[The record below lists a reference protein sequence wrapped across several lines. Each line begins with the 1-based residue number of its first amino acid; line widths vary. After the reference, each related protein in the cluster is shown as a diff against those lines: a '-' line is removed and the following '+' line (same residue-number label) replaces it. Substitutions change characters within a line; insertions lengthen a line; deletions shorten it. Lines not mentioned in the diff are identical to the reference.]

1 MRYLVKTENFGRR
14 RILESQLEVVQ
25 LDGVAVVL
33 EGQQRESLAGLTVVS
48 IFLRLVEGGE
58 HVLLLRGKFLKL
70 QEELTS
76 WRVRFDEVVDPEDP
90 GEPGRFVLCKR
101 RQHSDVRG
109 ERLFA

>member
-1 MRYLVKTENFGRR
+1 
-14 RILESQLEVVQ
+14 
-25 LDGVAVVL
+25 
-33 EGQQRESLAGLTVVS
+33 
-48 IFLRLVEGGE
+48 
-58 HVLLLRGKFLKL
+58 LLLRGKFLKL